1 MPGFAIKTDRLDGK
15 TALVKVTGFL
25 DAHTFERLEEEINGL
40 FTEGI
45 YRLIMDISGVDYIS
59 SAGAGVFI
67 GSIAEAQENSGDI
80 VILNPTPNVLDVF
93 DLLGLTQIFTICRSK
108 EEALGAFK

>member
-1 MPGFAIKTDRLDGK
+1 MPGFAIKTDRLDAR
-15 TALVKVTGFL
+15 TALLLIQGFL

-40 FTEGI
+40 FDEDI
-45 YRLIMDISGVDYIS
+45 HRLVVDISGVDYIS

-67 GSIAEAQENSGDI
+67 GAITEAQENSGDI
-80 VILNPTPNVLDVF
+80 VLVNPTPNVLDVF
-93 DLLGLTQIFTICRSK
+93 DLLGLTQIFSICKTK